1 MGRYTPGMGHER
13 RFPRTSGNGR
23 PKRAREC
30 LLKVMSADRALAR
43 RTSGRACLLCPG
55 ISDINLLG
63 YGESI
68 IHLDAGVA
76 YRALNRLAS
85 IKSPIIREVRG
96 RDLFAGVE
104 LHRDYASAGAVA
116 TRLLQVGVLT
126 KDTHRNT
133 IRFAP
138 SLIIDESQVDWA
150 ADRLVEVLEE
160 VVKANTSV

>member
-1 MGRYTPGMGHER
+1 MQVFTPGDHGSTFGGNPIAAAVGLAALETLIAEGLIER
-13 RFPRTSGNGR
+13 AATVG
-23 PKRAREC
+23 A
-30 LLKVMSADRALAR
+30 
-43 RTSGRACLLCPG
+43 
-55 ISDINLLG
+55 
-63 YGESI
+63 
-68 IHLDAGVA
+68 HL
-76 YRALNRLAS
+76 LNRLAS

-138 SLIIDESQVDWA
+138 PLIIDESQVDWA